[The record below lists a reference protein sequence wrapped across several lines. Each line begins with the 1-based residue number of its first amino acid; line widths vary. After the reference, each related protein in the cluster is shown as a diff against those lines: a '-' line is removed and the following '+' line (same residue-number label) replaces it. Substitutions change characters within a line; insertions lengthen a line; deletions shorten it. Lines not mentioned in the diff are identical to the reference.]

1 MIRLNK
7 FIANAGICSR
17 RKADEWIQEGRVR
30 VNGGIITNLG
40 IQIDP
45 ENDRVEIDEKPIALP
60 RKEIIIL
67 FNKPK
72 NCLTT
77 VSDPFH
83 RKTVLDYVSVPYR
96 IYPVGRLD
104 YDTEGLLLFTNSGE
118 LAYRLTH
125 PKYEIDKVYQV
136 TLEKPVTSKMLLS
149 LEKGVEIA
157 PGSVVSGRVEKRS
170 SHIIELTIHQGKK
183 RQVKR
188 MLQAVGNRV
197 VALKRI
203 RLGALN
209 LGSLKPGEWRFLDTE
224 EISQLK
230 KTVRLPWK

>member
-7 FIANAGICSR
+7 FMANAGMCSR

-30 VNGGIITNLG
+30 VNGEIVTNLG
-40 IQIDP
+40 TKIDP
-45 ENDRVEIDEKPIALP
+45 ENNRVEVDGKPVVLP
-60 RKEIIIL
+60 RKEFLIL
-67 FNKPK
+67 FHKPQ

-83 RKTVLDYVSVPYR
+83 RKTVLDYVRVPYR

-104 YDTEGLLLFTNSGE
+104 YDTEGLLLLTNSGE

-125 PKYEIDKVYQV
+125 PKFEIDKVYRV
-136 TLEKPVTSKMLLS
+136 TLEKAITPEMVRS

-157 PGSVVSGRVEKRS
+157 PGSVVSGKVETRS
-170 SHIIELTIHQGKK
+170 SHTIELTIHQGKK

-188 MLQAVGNRV
+188 MLKAVDNSV
-197 VALKRI
+197 TALKRI
-203 RLGALN
+203 RFGFLE
-209 LGSLKPGEWRFLDTE
+209 LGSLQPGEWRYLNSE

-230 KTVRLPWK
+230 KTVGLPWK

>member
-7 FIANAGICSR
+7 FMANAGLCSR

-30 VNGGIITNLG
+30 VNGEIVTNLG
-40 IQIDP
+40 TKIDP
-45 ENDRVEIDEKPIALP
+45 ENDRVEVDGKPVVLS
-60 RKEIIIL
+60 RKEFFIL
-67 FNKPK
+67 FHKPQ

-83 RKTVLDYVSVPYR
+83 RKTVLDYVRVPYR

-104 YDTEGLLLFTNSGE
+104 YDTEGLLLLTNSGE

-125 PKYEIDKVYQV
+125 PKFEIDKVYRV
-136 TLEKPVTSKMLLS
+136 TLKKAITPEMMHS

-157 PGSVVSGRVEKRS
+157 PGSVVSGKVETRS
-170 SHIIELTIHQGKK
+170 SHIIELTIHQGEK

-188 MLQAVGNRV
+188 MLQAVDNSV
-197 VALKRI
+197 TALKRI
-203 RLGALN
+203 RLGFLE
-209 LGSLKPGEWRFLDTE
+209 LGSLQPGEWRFLNVE

-230 KTVRLPWK
+230 KTVGLPWK

>member
-7 FIANAGICSR
+7 FIANAGVCSR
-17 RKADEWIQEGRVR
+17 RKADEWIQQGRVR
-30 VNGGIITNLG
+30 VNGETVTHLG

-45 ENDRVEIDEKPIALP
+45 ENDRIEIDGNPIVLP
-60 RKEIIIL
+60 QKEIIIL

-72 NCLTT
+72 ECLTT
-77 VSDPFH
+77 VSDPFR
-83 RKTVLDYVSVPYR
+83 RKTVLDYVRVPYR

-104 YDTEGLLLFTNSGE
+104 YDTEGVLLLTNSGE

-125 PKYEIDKVYQV
+125 PKYEIDKVYLV
-136 TLEKPVTSKMLLS
+136 TLEKPVTSDMLLS

-157 PGSVVSGRVEKRS
+157 PGRVVSGRVEKRS
-170 SHIIELTIHQGKK
+170 SHRIELTIHQGMKH
-183 RQVKR
+183 QVKR
-188 MLQAVGNRV
+188 MVQAVGNRV

-203 RLGALN
+203 RLGALH
-209 LGSLKPGEWRFLDTE
+209 LGSLKPGEWRFLNTE